1 MFAVCFPNAERKG
14 FEPLE
19 RSSRPFVFKT
29 NAIDHSATS
38 PLFQSQICQR
48 PFKILCKYTNNFWY
62 FQIFFQL
69 FFLNSWYICFYLKQR
84 CKYTYFFWKNQILIW
99 YFLHFIVFIAYL
111 SLVKRYFSRGSD
123 WEQGISLPPTGP
135 WFSRDVRWDIPHF
148 FCSDYWIW
156 TNDHCRMKAVLYH
169 WAKSL

>member
-1 MFAVCFPNAERKG
+1 MDLNHLKQNTEISFIIQFYCLLYVSLMRRGRDSNPWNAHHARL
-14 FEPLE
+14 FSRQMQSTTLPPLHY
-19 RSSRPFVFKT
+19 FNLKYVK
-29 NAIDHSATS
+29 D
-38 PLFQSQICQR
+38 LL
-48 PFKILCKYTNNFWY
+48 KILCKYTNNFWY

-69 FFLNSWYICFYLKQR
+69 FLNSWYICFYLKQR

-99 YFLHFIVFIAYL
+99 YFLHFIVFITYL

-148 FCSDYWIW
+148 FCSD
-156 TNDHCRMKAVLYH
+156 
-169 WAKSL
+169 